1 MFMFKTKKALLA
13 FIVAGLLWTIAFTA
27 QAETVVV
34 AAKNFKADKI
44 TMEQLA
50 NIWLGKDRY
59 FPDDSRVFVIDQAEG
74 SRIREDFYEK
84 VTHKNPAQ
92 VKAFWTRLIFTG
104 KGSAPK
110 TVRDD
115 GEVKRWVADTAGGL
129 GYIDKASVDD
139 SVKVLLSLP

>member
-1 MFMFKTKKALLA
+1 MFKKKNPVLA
-13 FIVAGLLWTIAFTA
+13 FIAASLLSAAAVVA
-27 QAETVVV
+27 QAETAVV
-34 AAKNFKADKI
+34 AGHSFTADKV
-44 TMEQLA
+44 TVEQLED
-50 NIWLGKDRY
+50 IWLGKIKY
-59 FPDDSRVFVIDQAEG
+59 FPDSSPVFVVDQQEG
-74 SRIREDFYEK
+74 SRIRDDFYQK

-110 TVRDD
+110 SLRDD
-115 GEVKRWVADTAGGL
+115 NEVKRWVSETSGGI